1 MQIAK
6 DRYSLSM
13 LTGSILIIVGL
24 SIWWYAQSV
33 VLGLD
38 QLVKSST
45 IQEDTWYYSGAL
57 QWWRLQQISLL
68 HPLGMISI
76 SIGIFLIGNA
86 FFWLVRRVA
95 ADLKKRV
102 EE

>member
-1 MQIAK
+1 MQIVK

-13 LTGSILIIVGL
+13 LTGSILIIVGF

-45 IQEDTWYYSGAL
+45 IQEDIWYYSGAL
-57 QWWRLQQISLL
+57 QWWRLQQTSVL

-95 ADLKKRV
+95 VDLKKRV
-102 EE
+102 GE

>member
-1 MQIAK
+1 MQIVK

-13 LTGSILIIVGL
+13 LTGSILIIAGF

-45 IQEDTWYYSGAL
+45 IQEDIWYYSGAL
-57 QWWRLQQISLL
+57 QWWRLQQTSVL

-76 SIGIFLIGNA
+76 SIGILLIGNA

-95 ADLKKRV
+95 VDLKKRV
-102 EE
+102 GE